1 MAVTVA
7 EPVSGAPAAVVPL
20 QLTKVESQTPAQT
33 CPEGEMVAR
42 LGLEELN
49 VNVVVAAA
57 PFESKAFTCNGSETC
72 PDSRE
77 SDAGV
82 RVTWATAFFLLE
94 EPPPQPANARRNRP
108 NTKMIAV
115 LIEQCCI
122 EPQEIKVGERQ

>member
-1 MAVTVA
+1 
-7 EPVSGAPAAVVPL
+7 
-20 QLTKVESQTPAQT
+20 
-33 CPEGEMVAR
+33 MVAR
-42 LGLEELN
+42 LGFEELN

-57 PFESKAFTCNGSETC
+57 PVESTAFTCSGSETW

-82 RVTWATAFFLLE
+82 SVTWATAFFLLE
-94 EPPPQPANARRNRP
+94 EPPPQPSTTRRNRP
-108 NTKMIAV
+108 NAKMIAV